1 MMDKLYDIRDKP
13 YNHEEYNNFIETI
26 QPFVNHAS
34 NIISDSSQHENI
46 ISLGRTKE
54 DKKSLKQSIKIFYF
68 DYDSLTSF
76 HISCRARMSLT
87 GIDWDTDNRF
97 DTYPPKSALLLDSNT
112 VSLTAL
118 KHIYPEINTNKNDV
132 IIIFWTSI
140 LWKLSLE
147 AMYEVEKNLIKFNK
161 VNKVDIVLINVDI
174 VYS

>member
-1 MMDKLYDIRDKP
+1 
-13 YNHEEYNNFIETI
+13 
-26 QPFVNHAS
+26 
-34 NIISDSSQHENI
+34 
-46 ISLGRTKE
+46 
-54 DKKSLKQSIKIFYF
+54 
-68 DYDSLTSF
+68 
-76 HISCRARMSLT
+76 MSLT